1 MKANYVVEKPAIINV
16 RLTELAKNVAELAEV
31 IGCAHSCARNYVSG
45 ARIPPANVLPRI
57 AKYYGVTT
65 DYLLGLTNDRE
76 ETSST
81 EHGGIDKD
89 LYAVLGLF
97 FAAYTGLPEDVV
109 NLLIDNK
116 KAAPKTAAILRSLL
130 TEV

>member
-1 MKANYVVEKPAIINV
+1 MKANYVVEKPEIITV
-16 RLTELAKNVAELAEV
+16 RLNELAKNTAELASI
-31 IGCAHSCARNYVSG
+31 IGCAHSCARNSASG
-45 ARIPPANVLPRI
+45 ARIPHASMLPRI

-65 DYLLGLTNDRE
+65 DYLLGLTNDKDGAAQP
-76 ETSST
+76 

-116 KAAPKTAAILRSLL
+116 KAAGKTAAILRSLL
-130 TEV
+130 MEG

>member
-16 RLTELAKNVAELAEV
+16 RLTELAKNVAELASV
-31 IGCAHSCARNYVSG
+31 IGCAHSCARNYTSG

-65 DYLLGLTNDRE
+65 DYLLGLTNERE
-76 ETSST
+76 ETST
-81 EHGGIDKD
+81 PEHGGMDKD